1 MSDNTK
7 RTGEARSGI
16 DIQMRFVSAK
26 RTHDSMKREVKISV
40 RCDETKKGSPDSNFL
55 RVINL
60 PQLVHLG
67 GHGEAFVTNRY
78 KLQTTIF
85 DYKGWNGPKWFEQR
99 MRKTHLA
106 SSHHL

>member
-40 RCDETKKGSPDSNFL
+40 RCDETKKGSPDNFL
-55 RVINL
+55 RVISKNL
-60 PQLVHLG
+60 PQLAHLG
-67 GHGEAFVTNRY
+67 GHGEAFLNKPIQTSNR
-78 KLQTTIF
+78 
-85 DYKGWNGPKWFEQR
+85 
-99 MRKTHLA
+99 HLR
-106 SSHHL
+106 L